1 MFPGVREGKYS
12 AAIAPEG
19 RPKAAKGT
27 QAKPV
32 PKRLILLRHAKSAWD
47 NSSIADFERPLSN
60 RGRKAAP
67 LVGAYLARRG
77 MVPGLVLSSSAKRA
91 VETLDL
97 ASAGWQPKPTIK
109 KLKSLYLA
117 MPREMLRR
125 VQAVGRET
133 DCVMLVGHNPGIADL
148 ANWLCN
154 QGKAEQR
161 ASLARKFPTGAIAVL
176 EFDVEDWAEVDAET
190 GRLVDFATPKQI
202 EHGE

>member
-1 MFPGVREGKYS
+1 
-12 AAIAPEG
+12 
-19 RPKAAKGT
+19 
-27 QAKPV
+27 V

-47 NSSIADFERPLSN
+47 NPSIADFERPLSN

-77 MVPGLVLSSSAKRA
+77 MVPGLVLCSSAKRTA
-91 VETLDL
+91 ETLDL
-97 ASAGWQPKPTIK
+97 VSAGWQVKPAVR

-125 VQAVGRET
+125 VQAVGREP

-148 ANWLCN
+148 ANWLCSR
-154 QGKAEQR
+154 GKADQR

-176 EFDVEDWAEVDAET
+176 EFDVEDWGEVDADT
-190 GRLVDFATPKQI
+190 GRLIDFATPKQI

>member
-1 MFPGVREGKYS
+1 
-12 AAIAPEG
+12 
-19 RPKAAKGT
+19 
-27 QAKPV
+27 V

-47 NSSIADFERPLSN
+47 NLSTADFERPLSN

-97 ASAGWQPKPTIK
+97 ACAGWQTKPTVR

-125 VQAVGRET
+125 VQAVGREP

-148 ANWLCN
+148 ASWLCSH
-154 QGKAEQR
+154 GKADQR
-161 ASLARKFPTGAIAVL
+161 ARLARKFPTGAIAVI
-176 EFDVEDWAEVDAET
+176 EFDVEDWGDVEADA
-190 GRLVDFATPKQI
+190 GRLVDFVTPKQI
-202 EHGE
+202 ERGE

>member
-1 MFPGVREGKYS
+1 
-12 AAIAPEG
+12 
-19 RPKAAKGT
+19 
-27 QAKPV
+27 V

-47 NSSIADFERPLSN
+47 NPSIADFERPLSN

-77 MVPGLVLSSSAKRA
+77 MVPGLGLSSSAKRA
-91 VETLDL
+91 AETLDL
-97 ASAGWQPKPTIK
+97 ASAGWQTKPTIR

-125 VQAVGRET
+125 VQALGREP

-148 ANWLCN
+148 AAWLCSH
-154 QGKAEQR
+154 GKTDQR
-161 ASLARKFPTGAIAVL
+161 ASLARKFPTGAIAVI
-176 EFDVEDWAEVDAET
+176 EFDVEDWADVDAET
-190 GRLVDFATPKQI
+190 GRLVDFATPKQM

>member
-1 MFPGVREGKYS
+1 MFPLAHEGKYS
-12 AAIAPEG
+12 ANGAAPRRREDPG
-19 RPKAAKGT
+19 ET
-27 QAKPV
+27 V

-47 NSSIADFERPLSN
+47 NPSIADFDRPLTN

-67 LVGAYLARRG
+67 MVGAYLARHG
-77 MVPGLVLSSSAKRA
+77 LVPGLVLSSSARRA

-97 ASAGWQPKPTIK
+97 VCAGWPTKPAIR

-125 VQAVGRET
+125 LQAVGREP
-133 DCVMLVGHNPGIADL
+133 DCVMVVGHNPGIADL
-148 ANWLCN
+148 AAWLCN

-161 ASLARKFPTGAIAVL
+161 TSLARKFPTGAIAVI
-176 EFDVEDWAEVDAET
+176 EFEVEDWSDVDAET
-190 GRLVDFATPKQI
+190 GRLIDFTTPRQI

>member
-1 MFPGVREGKYS
+1 M
-12 AAIAPEG
+12 
-19 RPKAAKGT
+19 
-27 QAKPV
+27 

-47 NSSIADFERPLSN
+47 NPSLADFDRPLSS

-77 MVPGLVLSSSAKRA
+77 LVPDLVLTSSAQRA

-97 ASAGWQPKPTIK
+97 VCAGWQAKPTVR

-125 VQAVGRET
+125 LQAIGREP

-148 ANWLCN
+148 ANWLCSH
-154 QGKAEQR
+154 GKAEQR
-161 ASLARKFPTGAIAVL
+161 ASLAHKFPTGAIAVVD
-176 EFDVEDWAEVDAET
+176 FDVEDWTDVDAES
-190 GRLVDFATPKQI
+190 GHLIDFATPKQI
-202 EHGE
+202 ARED

>member
-1 MFPGVREGKYS
+1 
-12 AAIAPEG
+12 
-19 RPKAAKGT
+19 
-27 QAKPV
+27 V

-77 MVPGLVLSSSAKRA
+77 MVPGLVLSSSARRA
-91 VETLDL
+91 AETLDL
-97 ASAGWQPKPTIK
+97 ASTGWQAKPAIR

-125 VQAVGRET
+125 VQAVGREF

-148 ANWLCN
+148 ANWLCT

-190 GRLVDFATPKQI
+190 GRLIDFATPKQI
-202 EHGE
+202 EQGE

>member
-1 MFPGVREGKYS
+1 
-12 AAIAPEG
+12 
-19 RPKAAKGT
+19 
-27 QAKPV
+27 V

-47 NSSIADFERPLSN
+47 NLSTADFERPLSS

-97 ASAGWQPKPTIK
+97 ACAGWQTKPTVR

-125 VQAVGRET
+125 VQAVGREP

-148 ANWLCN
+148 ASWLCSH
-154 QGKAEQR
+154 GKADQR
-161 ASLARKFPTGAIAVL
+161 ARLARKFPTGAIAVI
-176 EFDVEDWAEVDAET
+176 EFDVEDWGDVEADT
-190 GRLVDFATPKQI
+190 GRLVDFVTPKQI
-202 EHGE
+202 ERGE